1 MAKERGD
8 VRFLRAD
15 RLASLA
21 EGPRTA
27 CARLPGRLDP
37 AGAME

>member
-8 VRFLRAD
+8 VRLLRAD

-21 EGPRTA
+21 EGPGPLVNTITR
-27 CARLPGRLDP
+27 P
-37 AGAME
+37 A